1 VDGLKIGAMSARAG
15 GCFSGPSQGRSNYR
29 DDV

>member
-1 VDGLKIGAMSARAG
+1 LKVGAMSARAD